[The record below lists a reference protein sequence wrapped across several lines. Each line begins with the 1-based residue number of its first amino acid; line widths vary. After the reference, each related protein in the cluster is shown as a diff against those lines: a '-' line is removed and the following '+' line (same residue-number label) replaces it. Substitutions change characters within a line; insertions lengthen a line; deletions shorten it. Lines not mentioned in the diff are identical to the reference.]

1 MPIQYVAKI
10 SLQLSDCRWTGFW
23 GAFLHFLQYTCM
35 TLHLKDWCITALLHL
50 ITEIVQQS
58 PFLSVNGSSKSIMV
72 FMPLRKVS
80 SIG

>member
-1 MPIQYVAKI
+1 MWLKSVYSCLTVGGQVFGELFFTFY
-10 SLQLSDCRWTGFW
+10 D
-23 GAFLHFLQYTCM
+23 YTCM
-35 TLHLKDWCITALLHL
+35 TLHLKDWCITASLHL